1 MAENLEVNKEN
12 AVKAFNEADE
22 KTKALLSNLFGE
34 KTFVTD
40 TTKLVK
46 TFADACEYLDIDA
59 DEFELENGD
68 LPADE
73 YAYKQLKII
82 VQALNGGEVLDYKN
96 TSVTKY
102 YPYFYAA
109 GSGSG
114 FSFRDCACDRTGS
127 FVGSRLVF
135 SSRSLAE
142 FAGQTFLA
150 EYRGFM
156 VIEK

>member
-40 TTKLVK
+40 TTKLIK
-46 TFADACEYLDIDA
+46 TFADACEYLNIDA

-73 YAYKQLKII
+73 FAYKQLKII
-82 VQALNGGEVLDYKN
+82 VKALNGGEGQNYKN
-96 TSVTKY
+96 TSVYKY

-114 FSFRDCACDRTGS
+114 FSFCGYLCDNTIEILKRYRAHLASVWLTRYLYQSICAHLS
-127 FVGSRLVF
+127 H
-135 SSRSLAE
+135 
-142 FAGQTFLA
+142 
-150 EYRGFM
+150 
-156 VIEK
+156 